1 MKTFSSLFIIL
12 ALAVTLAACGGGGG
26 GGSTP
31 EPPPAPT
38 GTLTATVGCVVP
50 KDGTSCPGSVAFTTE
65 NAPSVALVVGTTTV
79 STSVRATNLPVTI
92 SVGTTPVSL
101 SFGGSAPATATLT
114 GTCDTGTVNTGGT
127 CKTPPPWYT
136 SVVVLPAEVTH
147 PGITAA
153 VNKLPAGCTA
163 QTQACWR
170 DTLVA
175 GTIKPIASNLVYNG
189 RKILFVPYFRPEGN
203 YNVSALYA
211 DDFSPA
217 DDGTITGGATGGGGP
232 AWYGGVSGGLLVPVS
247 ILPGYCGTY
256 GPTVTNAWTYGLA
269 ARCPET

>member
-1 MKTFSSLFIIL
+1 MKTFSSLSIL

-50 KDGTSCPGSVAFTTE
+50 KDGTSCSGSVSFTTE

-79 STSVRATNLPVTI
+79 STSAKATNLPVTI

-136 SVVVLPAEVTH
+136 
-147 PGITAA
+147 A
-153 VNKLPAGCTA
+153 VPIIPAGTKVFTQQVPVGCTNQS
-163 QTQACWR
+163 QTCWR
-170 DTLVA
+170 ESLLNGLLKVTGPGQPLF
-175 GTIKPIASNLVYNG
+175 GRPTYSIPIQN
-189 RKILFVPYFRPEGN
+189 RDGN
-203 YNVSALYA
+203 YKVVTVYA
-211 DDFSPA
+211 DDFSPV
-217 DDGTITGGATGGGGP
+217 DNGTLAGGDNGRIDWIIVTSAGAYRYFPNFNTCSLW
-232 AWYGGVSGGLLVPVS
+232 AYRDEAN
-247 ILPGYCGTY
+247 GYNGQEA
-256 GPTVTNAWTYGLA
+256 P
-269 ARCPET
+269 CPP